1 MRSLRLV
8 TIIFT
13 LISGIAAKADD
24 TLFPYPEAPNDLTS
38 TQERCSYVVE
48 RFWNR
53 CNFKQAMSAKTKLS
67 QAFNDFISLSV
78 LADGDVAHKAS
89 VALLDKVKNNADQ
102 LLAIAQMAEGVMYSD
117 TAKVFCDELY
127 AHYANAVAQSKKIKG
142 ADKARFSAQA
152 KILNSS
158 QVGMTAPDIEIIKP
172 DGSKTRLNDISGA
185 HIILFF
191 NNPDCSDCLLA
202 RVRLSADYNINQ
214 FLKSGQ
220 LQFVSIYPG
229 SPEDEEWTDIAGTL
243 PDNWIVGA
251 SPDADLLY
259 DLRNT
264 PTIYYLNRDHTIMS
278 KSMTDTQLINAFR
291 VINTRTDR

>member
-259 DLRNT
+259 DMRNT